1 MASAS
6 AFAFAS
12 AAAFAS
18 AVAFEMPHKSVFQVG
33 YPEVRFREVKF
44 SGKLVSFHL

>member
-18 AVAFEMPHKSVFQVG
+18 AVAFEMPPSQFFKSLFQVG
-33 YPEVRFREVKF
+33 YP
-44 SGKLVSFHL
+44 

>member
-18 AVAFEMPHKSVFQVG
+18 AVAFEMPPSQFFKSVFHIG
-33 YPEVRFREVKF
+33 HP
-44 SGKLVSFHL
+44 